1 MTVTKVRV
9 NKRAFRELRKSEPVQ
24 ARLLEVGDVVATD
37 ANADHE
43 ATADV
48 AKNGPVDDGPSY
60 TAELYIGKNR
70 ARVSVATATFR
81 AMGHERRTSSLLRAA
96 ARQ

>member
-1 MTVTKVRV
+1 MTVTKVKV
-9 NKRAFRELRKSEPVQ
+9 NKRAFRELRKSAAVQ
-24 ARLLEVGDVVATD
+24 AKLLEVGEVVAAD

-48 AKNGPVDDGPSY
+48 AANGPLDDGPSY
-60 TAELYIGKNR
+60 EAQPHVGKNR
-70 ARVSVATATFR
+70 ARVSVVTVTPR

-96 ARQ
+96 ARR

>member
-1 MTVTKVRV
+1 MTVTKVKV
-9 NKRAFRELRKSEPVQ
+9 NNRAFRELRKSEPVK
-24 ARLLEVGDVVATD
+24 ARLLEVGDMVAVD
-37 ANADHE
+37 ASADHE

-48 AKNGPVDDGPSY
+48 ANNGPVDDGPSY
-60 TAELYIGKNR
+60 VAELYVGKNR
-70 ARVSVATATFR
+70 ARVAVETATPR